1 MTGKAHYREAAERY
15 LPSFA
20 RRIEQR
26 IDTATHD
33 LGFLY
38 SLISLAAHRQ

>member
-1 MTGKAHYREAAERY
+1 MTGKAHYRDAAERY

-38 SLISLAAHRQ
+38 SLSCISAGA